1 MDTMLNLGKEAKL
14 LPQNRKQR
22 DIGGAG
28 LYLEDLVF
36 VGLSSQTQ
44 PIEKHPSSIERAE
57 SPLLYAPVPFFFATC
72 VMR

>member
-1 MDTMLNLGKEAKL
+1 MCVWVNVCGKIE
-14 LPQNRKQR
+14 KQEKAIHFS
-22 DIGGAG
+22 IGGAG

-44 PIEKHPSSIERAE
+44 PIEKHPSSIKRAQ
-57 SPLLYAPVPFFFATC
+57 SPLSYAPLLLFFATC